1 MHTHTHIHTKITRR
15 GKTKFSGGWEERR
28 IMRRKIKKYILYVC
42 VCSKLKKKKNHYRKR
57 KTKNFQYMLLRGLSV
72 SAWT

>member
-1 MHTHTHIHTKITRR
+1 MQAILIKYNGTHIHHTGVHTHTHIHTKITRR

-42 VCSKLKKKKNHYRKR
+42 VFKIEKEKESL
-57 KTKNFQYMLLRGLSV
+57 
-72 SAWT
+72 